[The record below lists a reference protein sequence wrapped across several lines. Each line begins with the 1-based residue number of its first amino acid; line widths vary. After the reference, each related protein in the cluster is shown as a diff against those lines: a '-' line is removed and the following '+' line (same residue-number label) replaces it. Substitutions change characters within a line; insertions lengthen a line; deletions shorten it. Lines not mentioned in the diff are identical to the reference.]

1 VRRIAV
7 IAVCAAIGLA
17 SAVAS
22 SASASAAKV
31 LELSTSEGSLAVGAQ
46 LSLLS
51 GRVLQTSEGS
61 VECPTSILLGNLA
74 SNRAAKD
81 RVTITAGAPTGP
93 HGVVCSGTTAL
104 GSVEVQA
111 GGLPWTQEFAV
122 TGKAKLKGKKKL
134 SLTVTVPALLFAQCT
149 YEAPALAETFSVGA
163 VGVPTALAL
172 QIAGQTFARAA
183 SSSPLCPSQ
192 ITAGATTVSV
202 AAYNPDAALLPVSAT
217 RR

>member
-7 IAVCAAIGLA
+7 IGVCAAIGLA
-17 SAVAS
+17 SAGAS
-22 SASASAAKV
+22 SASAAKV

-51 GRVLQTSEGS
+51 GKVLQTSEGS
-61 VECPTSILLGNLA
+61 VECPTSILLGTLA
-74 SNRAAKD
+74 SNDTAKD
-81 RVTITAGAPTGP
+81 RVTITAGAATGP
-93 HGVVCSGTTAL
+93 HGVVCSSTTAL

-111 GGLPWTQEFAV
+111 GALPWTQEFAV

-149 YEAPALAETFSVGA
+149 YEAATLAETFSVGA
-163 VGVPTALAL
+163 VGVSTPLAL
-172 QIAGQTFARAA
+172 TIAGQSFARAA
-183 SSSPLCPSQ
+183 SSSLLCPSQ
-192 ITAGATTVSV
+192 ITAGATTVNV
-202 AAYNPDAALLPVSAT
+202 AAYGPGAILLPVNAT